1 MSAIG
6 GQKLALACFC
16 DQGQK
21 ENLEGNNVEMFQTLV
36 ILFFFSIKLRLQGTD
51 AAFLIEVI

>member
-1 MSAIG
+1 MSAI

-21 ENLEGNNVEMFQTLV
+21 ENLEGNSIEMFQNLV
-36 ILFFFSIKLRLQGTD
+36 ILLLLFIII
-51 AAFLIEVI
+51 FLALS